1 MTIRREQ
8 YVEENNMSDT
18 IKRPLVSIIIP
29 CMNEEKTIGICIQKA
44 LSTLKREDIDGEII
58 VSDNSTDKS
67 REIAQSMGV
76 KVVIP
81 ADKGY
86 GNAYL
91 EGIRYA
97 QGKYLLFTDADNTY
111 DLNDIPKFLKPL
123 INRNADFVMCTRLKG
138 DIKKGAMPALH
149 RYIGNPILT
158 GILNMLFKTSISD
171 AHCGMRAITK
181 EAYEKLDIKS
191 EGMEFASEMVI
202 EAARKR
208 LKIIE
213 VPISYYSRS
222 TPSKLHSWLDGWRHL
237 RFMMLYNPIPFLFIP
252 GILVFLLGIFMT
264 VVITMRGDVVTK
276 GLHSFILG
284 SLMAII
290 GVQML
295 SVGSYIEVYGITH
308 NKIDKNRITSLLLNY
323 HSLEVG
329 LIVGLILLS
338 IGLILGADIVYT
350 WISSNFGSLYQLR
363 DAVIFMALIS
373 IGLQIIF
380 STLMISIFLLDKN
393 G

>member
-1 MTIRREQ
+1 
-8 YVEENNMSDT
+8 MSD
-18 IKRPLVSIIIP
+18 INIEKHIDRQIEKQPLVSIIIP

-44 LSTLKREDIDGEII
+44 LSALKRDGIEGEII
-58 VSDNSTDKS
+58 VSDSSTDNS
-67 REIAQSMGV
+67 RKIAIDMGT
-76 KVVIP
+76 KVAIP
-81 ADKGY
+81 MNKGY

-111 DLNDIPKFLKPL
+111 DLDEIPKFIKPL
-123 INRNADFVMCTRLKG
+123 MNKDANFVMGTRLKG
-138 DIKKGAMPALH
+138 YIKKGAMPWLH
-149 RYIGNPILT
+149 QYIGNPLLT
-158 GILNMLFKTSISD
+158 GILNWLFKTNISD
-171 AHCGMRAITK
+171 AHCGIRSITR
-181 EAYEKLDIKS
+181 EGYEKLDIKS

-208 LKIIE
+208 LKIVE
-213 VPISYYSRS
+213 VPVSYYPRL

-237 RFMMLYNPIPFLFIP
+237 RFMILYNPTPFLFIP
-252 GILVFLLGIFMT
+252 GILVFLLGVFMI
-264 VVITMRGDVVTK
+264 VVIARGDIITR

-295 SVGSYIEVYGITH
+295 SVGSYIKIYGIMH
-308 NKIDKNRITSLLLNY
+308 NKIDRNGITSLLLNY

-329 LIVGLILLS
+329 LIIGLILLS
-338 IGLILGADIVYT
+338 IGLILGINIVYT

-380 STLMISIFLLDKN
+380 STLMISIFLLDNKN
-393 G
+393 GK